1 MYYNQKEIGTRI
13 AKLRKE
19 NGLTQEQ
26 MAEELNISASYLG
39 KIERGIQAPSLPLL
53 IELAVFLKSTTDYLL
68 MGYDL
73 RQENPKELLDSVITQ
88 LGLLKQKL

>member
-1 MYYNQKEIGTRI
+1 MYYDQKEIGTRI

-39 KIERGIQAPSLPLL
+39 KIKR
-53 IELAVFLKSTTDYLL
+53 
-68 MGYDL
+68 
-73 RQENPKELLDSVITQ
+73 VIDDDA
-88 LGLLKQKL
+88 